1 MHDFAYI
8 AIAIVLAA
16 AALWLLRRAPWRGP
30 KPRYPVVLVHGFMG
44 FDSISIGKDSRHYF
58 NGVVEALRGLGI
70 EVHVPALPMA
80 GSVAQRA
87 ERLAKSVREI
97 SAGQVHLIGHSMGG
111 LDARYA
117 IRHLG
122 LSQKV
127 RSLTTIGTPHRGS
140 PVANLGAAVAPLLG
154 RIGVA
159 AIGDLTTEAAEHFNR
174 DNPDVP
180 GVRYYSVVSAI
191 EDPSIANSM
200 LRPAYQVL
208 KRVSGPNDG
217 VVPASSQVW
226 GEELER
232 VPWDHWAQIGWSKAV
247 DPVPLYLRL
256 TTVLRRRGG

>member
-1 MHDFAYI
+1 MASASGLLKRYLPTSLFWRAFLI
-8 AIAIVLAA
+8 LVIPILVLQ
-16 AALWLLRRAPWRGP
+16 G
-30 KPRYPVVLVHGFMG
+30 VVASVF
-44 FDSISIGKDSRHYF
+44 IRRHYDA
-58 NGVVEALRGLGI
+58 VTVQ
-70 EVHVPALPMA
+70 MA